1 MNQINFSDLT
11 GYGFDFE
18 LCHFYLVGLLRPLF
32 HYQGKNCM
40 QEKINE
46 LLAIPTRSQVSAAN
60 QILFDKLHRRVGFVP
75 NLYAFLGRHDHA
87 LTDYINFKSRTTV
100 LTVMESEVVKLV
112 TSQHHD
118 SLYCLSAHVS
128 HMVFTGLT
136 EETVNAIRAKLSS
149 GDERLDVL
157 ANFTRELLAT
167 NGAASEQALEQFI
180 AAGFDHTHL
189 ADVILA
195 IGETVISNFL
205 FRMLRPEIDFP
216 IADEIEQ

>member
-1 MNQINFSDLT
+1 
-11 GYGFDFE
+11 
-18 LCHFYLVGLLRPLF
+18 
-32 HYQGKNCM
+32 M
-40 QEKINE
+40 QDKLNE
-46 LLAIPTRSQVSAAN
+46 LLAIPARNEVSDGN
-60 QILFDKLHRRVGFVP
+60 QLLFDKLHRRVGFVP

-87 LTDYINFKSRTTV
+87 LRDYMNFKSRPIV

-128 HMVFTGLT
+128 HMVFTGMN
-136 EETVNAIRAKLSS
+136 EQAVNAVREKLSS

-157 ANFTRELLAT
+157 ANFTRELLAK
-167 NGAASEQALEQFI
+167 NGAAGEEALQQFI

-205 FRMLRPEIDFP
+205 FRLIRPEIDFP
-216 IADEIEQ
+216 IADDIRQ